1 MASVFDGMGA
11 LLSEAL
17 GAPVTIAPPGEAPRQ
32 IRALF
37 RDADSAVLTE
47 GGVELLN
54 AVPTL
59 RARRDQIAGLCPD
72 GLVALADGRRFRA
85 LASMD
90 GGNPDPGG
98 MVTIQLEEA

>member
-11 LLSEAL
+11 LLTGAL
-17 GAPVTIAPPGEAPRQ
+17 GAPVTVAPPGEAPRQ

-47 GGVELLN
+47 AGVEVLN

-59 RARRDQIAGLCPD
+59 QAARDRVAGLCP
-72 GLVALADGRRFRA
+72 GGRVILADGRAFVA
-85 LASMD
+85 LAPMD

-98 MVTIQLEEA
+98 IVTIQLEEA

>member
-11 LLSEAL
+11 LLTGAL
-17 GAPVTIAPPGEAPRQ
+17 GAPVTIAPSGEAPRR

-37 RDADSAVLTE
+37 RDADTAILTE
-47 GGVELLN
+47 GGAEVLN

-59 RARRDQIAGLCPD
+59 QARRDQLSGLCPG
-72 GLVALADGRRFRA
+72 GLVDLADGRRFRA
-85 LASMD
+85 LAPMD